1 MESRQIV
8 YWRAMFIGMLT
19 AHVVFF
25 LLILLTLYLLPW
37 EQTLLPKAGDAIG
50 NGVIPPMEK
59 AINDSVDRQT
69 ENLKVVIQ
77 DLLTST
83 KETTISTFKET
94 QEGVYDSAIDT
105 TRTYISDLF

>member
-1 MESRQIV
+1 MESRPIV

-94 QEGVYDSAIDT
+94 QEGIYDSAIDT
-105 TRTYISDLF
+105 TRTYLDDLF